1 MSEEITQG
9 VKILLGDPRKAVLK
23 LSFPMMIGM
32 LSSALYNIVDG
43 IWVAGLG
50 HEALSAI
57 GLFFPLFM
65 IVISLSSGIGIGGS
79 SAVSRSIGE
88 KNQEK
93 ASLVAMHTIVI
104 GIFLGSLLTLLLIF
118 YLKDIFNI
126 TGARGETAQ
135 LALNYGKL
143 IALSSIFL
151 AFSHIGSGILRGEG
165 DTNRAMYALVLGAGL
180 NIILDPLFIYY
191 FRLGI
196 EGAAL
201 ATLLSIFISSIPIAY
216 WLFFPNNTYVKI
228 KFKHFS
234 FKKKILGEILGV
246 GIPACF
252 AQLSMATAMFILNI
266 IVVKT
271 GGDQGIAVFTS
282 AWRIIMLGTVPLLG
296 VAIGVT
302 AVCGAAYGAKDI
314 IKLREGFLYA
324 IKAGFIFEAIT
335 ASLVIIFAPKIAL
348 IFTYSQKS
356 YAIYQ
361 DLVQALRLLI
371 LFLPATPL
379 GFLTS
384 AMFQGINK
392 GLNSL
397 IVTILRTIIMQVLFS
412 YFLGVVLKWGLIGV
426 WLGIVMG
433 NLIATVITFNWGRA
447 VIRNIKF

>member
-23 LSFPMMIGM
+23 LSFPMMVGM
-32 LSSALYNIVDG
+32 LSSALYNIIDG

-50 HEALSAI
+50 HEALTAI

-88 KNQEK
+88 KNQQK
-93 ASLVAMHTIVI
+93 ASLVAMHTLLI
-104 GIFLGSLLTLLLIF
+104 GIFLGVLLTLFLIF

-126 TGARGETAQ
+126 IGAKGESVR
-135 LALNYGKL
+135 LALSYGKL
-143 IALSSIFL
+143 IALSSVFL

-165 DTNRAMYALVLGAGL
+165 DTNRAMYALILGAGL
-180 NIILDPLFIYY
+180 NAILDPLFIYY
-191 FRLGI
+191 FRLGV

-201 ATLLSIFISSIPIAY
+201 ATLVSIFISSLLIGY

-228 KFKHFS
+228 KFDHFR
-234 FKKKILGEILGV
+234 FKKKILGEILSV

-252 AQLSMATAMFILNI
+252 AQFSMAAAMFILNI

-271 GGDQGIAVFTS
+271 GGDQGVAVFTS

-302 AVCGAAYGAKDI
+302 AVSGASYGAKDI
-314 IKLREGFLYA
+314 VKLKESYLYA
-324 IKAGFIFEAIT
+324 IKAGFIFEATI
-335 ASLVIIFAPKIAL
+335 AFLVIIFAPKIAL

-356 YAIYQ
+356 YAIYE
-361 DLVQALRLLI
+361 DLVKALRLLV

-392 GLNSL
+392 GINSL
-397 IVTILRTIIMQVLFS
+397 IVTILRTIVMQVLFS
-412 YFLGVVLKWGLIGV
+412 YFLGVILKWGLTGV

-433 NLIATVITFNWGRA
+433 NLTATVITFSWGRA
-447 VIRNIKF
+447 VIRNLKF